1 MFHRK
6 SAGAKV
12 KTADLI
18 KFRTG
23 YLGTILNVKS
33 EFGHHPYALVWV
45 HGNDVF
51 FHNPTTM
58 SIDMLQRTAE
68 VVSES
73 R

>member
-1 MFHRK
+1 V
-6 SAGAKV
+6 KV
-12 KTADLI
+12 ADLI

-23 YLGTILNVKS
+23 YLGTILDVKS
-33 EFGHHPYALVWV
+33 EFGHHRYALVWV
-45 HGNDVF
+45 HGTNIF

-68 VVSES
+68 VINES